1 MCSTLN
7 FSTLFNLFSQRRPG
21 KIPMSGQLPHGVLPS
36 LPHGQNQPG
45 IRGLPRS
52 PLVSQHGTHL
62 HGVLQSLP
70 HGVNQRGI
78 HGLQRS
84 PLVSQHGVLLHGA
97 LQSLP
102 HGVNQL
108 GALQSLHGIRVVKRI
123 MTSIGS
129 TQRMV
134 IPSDITRRDGIITI
148 PSGVMS
154 SVKRVVKS
162 VHCLI

>member
-1 MCSTLN
+1 MYPFFN
-7 FSTLFNLFSQRRPG
+7 FFSQRRPG

-36 LPHGQNQPG
+36 LPHG
-45 IRGLPRS
+45 L
-52 PLVSQHGTHL
+52 
-62 HGVLQSLP
+62 
-70 HGVNQRGI
+70 NQRGI
-78 HGLQRS
+78 HGLPKSQ
-84 PLVSQHGVLLHGA
+84 LVSQHGVLPHGA

-108 GALQSLHGIRVVKRI
+108 GALQSLHGIRVVKLI

-134 IPSDITRRDGIITI
+134 IPSDIMRRDGIIMT

-154 SVKRVVKS
+154 SVKHVMNAVNCLSKIRVISPKLS
-162 VHCLI
+162 VCHSMTVTDMMDAMVASIWTTMIIMD